1 MAKIPM
7 WMEFIAGL
15 LLAYDLLPKSGALL
29 KFHNWIRDGLVKTNT
44 KDLLNRRTLVF
55 NLIIS
60 FFIFLMLV
68 AWAWYKNSNQ
78 EAYNVGAESGLF
90 LLGIVIAWAIITPI
104 AALLKKFGQESLIF
118 PTGLIISVISLVIGV
133 NLNPSANIMAV
144 LIAFVYI
151 SFLYPFA
158 MIIASYIQKAL
169 LAQKDKPFYIF
180 AMLGIAL
187 FAVSKIFEL
196 TV

>member
-15 LLAYDLLPKSGALL
+15 LLAYDLLPKSGTLL
-29 KFHNWIRDGLVKTNT
+29 KFHNWIRDGLVKTDT

-55 NLIIS
+55 NFIIS

-78 EAYNVGAESGLF
+78 EAYNIGTEAGLF
-90 LLGIVIAWAIITPI
+90 LLGIFIAWAIITPI
-104 AALLKKFGQESLIF
+104 AALLKKFGQEGLIL
-118 PTGLIISVISLVIGV
+118 PIGLIISITSLVIVV

-144 LIAFVYI
+144 LIAFVYLSI
-151 SFLYPFA
+151 LYPFA
-158 MIIASYIQKAL
+158 MIIASYIQKTL

-180 AMLGIAL
+180 AIIGITL
-187 FAVSKIFEL
+187 FAVSKIIEL
-196 TV
+196 VV